1 MGSSI
6 TGNIGDTPGGLSSAL
21 MNHLTYRTANSTSDI
36 SEISIVEVFYHYRP
50 ITPLPN
56 FVQNL
61 FPVNGGILIGSRA
74 IF

>member
-1 MGSSI
+1 M
-6 TGNIGDTPGGLSSAL
+6 
-21 MNHLTYRTANSTSDI
+21 
-36 SEISIVEVFYHYRP
+36 VEVFYHYRP